1 MRRLLLAAV
10 FLASLAGG
18 AVVAA
23 QGGRPATKPKPD
35 VLHGAYA
42 VRGNVT
48 RLDRSAGLVTVRTD
62 QGTLELYFPAAT
74 LEGVQE
80 GDRLEIRMAFTR
92 LGP

>member
-1 MRRLLLAAV
+1 MRRLVLAAV
-10 FLASLAGG
+10 LLASLAGG
-18 AVVAA
+18 AMVAA
-23 QGGRPATKPKPD
+23 QGSRPATKPKPH

-42 VRGNVT
+42 VRGDVT
-48 RLDRSAGLVTVRTD
+48 RVDRPAGWVTVRTD

-92 LGP
+92 IGP